1 MPTYEVTVTYQIETS
16 PAAKDRDPKEVAA
29 VVKRQLPA
37 LTLGVN
43 PFWTINPRKFKV
55 KVRRS

>member
-16 PAAKDRDPKEVAA
+16 PEAKDREPKEVAA

-37 LTLGVN
+37 LTLGVS
-43 PFWTINPRKFKV
+43 PFWAINPKKFRV
-55 KVRRS
+55 KVRRT